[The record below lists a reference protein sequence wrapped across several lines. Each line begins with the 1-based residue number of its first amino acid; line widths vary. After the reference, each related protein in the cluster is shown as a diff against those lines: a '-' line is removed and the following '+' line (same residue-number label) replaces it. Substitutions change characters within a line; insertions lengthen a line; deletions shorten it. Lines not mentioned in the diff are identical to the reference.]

1 MSSLTSFGLS
11 MRACHVAGM
20 EWNWRSAQSNLSQDI
35 LEVKKRTQTKEIN
48 QLFATTQ
55 NLVQHFSQSFN
66 LADFVLNMQ
75 K

>member
-35 LEVKKRTQTKEIN
+35 LEVKKEQTKEIN
-48 QLFATTQ
+48 QVFATAQ
-55 NLVQHFSQSFN
+55 NL
-66 LADFVLNMQ
+66 A
-75 K
+75 

>member
-35 LEVKKRTQTKEIN
+35 LEVKKEQRQKKLIKYLQ
-48 QLFATTQ
+48 QLKTWYKISVSLSTWHI
-55 NLVQHFSQSFN
+55 LY
-66 LADFVLNMQ
+66 
-75 K
+75 

>member
-35 LEVKKRTQTKEIN
+35 LEVKKEQRQKKLIKYLH
-48 QLFATTQ
+48 QLKTWSII
-55 NLVQHFSQSFN
+55 LVSLSIFIFN
-66 LADFVLNMQ
+66 ILY
-75 K
+75 